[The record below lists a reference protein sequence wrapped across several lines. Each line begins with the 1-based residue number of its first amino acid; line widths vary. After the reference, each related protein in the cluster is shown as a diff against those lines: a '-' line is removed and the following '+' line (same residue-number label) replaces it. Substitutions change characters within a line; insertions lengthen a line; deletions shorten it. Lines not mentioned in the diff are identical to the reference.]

1 MEKTTKMEQ
10 LLITEDIESLL
21 LITEEVEKF
30 FREYNAKLENLKVG
44 WSMQV
49 KGFKDINYLG
59 IFASDDLMN
68 KLRFLRNRNQN
79 RKHEYVVNEMSLV
92 YTIKRLK

>member
-1 MEKTTKMEQ
+1 MGETTKMEQ

-44 WSMQV
+44 QSMQV
-49 KGFKDINYLG
+49 KGFKDINYLS

-68 KLRFLRNRNQN
+68 KIGFLRNRDQN